1 MPETDQAQITA
12 SSNAEPLPQP
22 PAVVTTDAGLVT
34 LLELP
39 ALIARA
45 EAALKTA
52 HDSAEEAKSLRDLAD
67 GLWVQRGR
75 ALVSKGGGWEP
86 PTSLKPLLDQAMAL
100 TAIAEAEASRLQS
113 IQSEPNSGISGLVG
127 RVSTWNEHRQVSA
140 EMSKTL
146 GQLDPVLAQIGRQSP
161 SPVTG
166 DADVLGSQATAAE
179 GQAKELEAQS
189 NEAVALAS
197 SSNDEV
203 KRRTAS
209 VREMGFDALYT
220 TAYLNQYGAQSM
232 ESPLLLKRGELAY
245 LSVLAT
251 LARQQT
257 RRQWVGGS
265 SGVSIPIGHTGI
277 RFRLG
282 SFRGHPIEQQYIGKL
297 GSGSLVLTNQRLAF
311 IGTTKSTSVAL
322 SKLLHVECYSDALA
336 VFQESRETPDFYFV
350 RQPKLMLFWINWVLG
365 RTGFAQ
371 MPTART

>member
-1 MPETDQAQITA
+1 
-12 SSNAEPLPQP
+12 
-22 PAVVTTDAGLVT
+22 
-34 LLELP
+34 
-39 ALIARA
+39 
-45 EAALKTA
+45 
-52 HDSAEEAKSLRDLAD
+52 
-67 GLWVQRGR
+67 
-75 ALVSKGGGWEP
+75 
-86 PTSLKPLLDQAMAL
+86 MAL

-113 IQSEPNSGISGLVG
+113 IQSEPHSGISGLVG

-161 SPVTG
+161 SPATG

-189 NEAVALAS
+189 NQAVALAA

-245 LSVLAT
+245 LSVPAT

-277 RFRLG
+277 RYRVG
-282 SFRGHPIEQQYIGKL
+282 SFRGHPLEQQFIGKL
-297 GSGSLVLTNQRLAF
+297 GSGSLVITNQRLAF
-311 IGTTKSTSVAL
+311 IGTTKSTSVAV

-350 RQPKLMLFWINWVLG
+350 GQPKLMLFWINWVLG
-365 RTGFAQ
+365 RTGSA
-371 MPTART
+371 